1 MFSPGLPWI
10 VKVVLFGTCALTLL
24 NTAGLVFVLLWQGEI
39 AEHLR
44 DVDVHAWSSLLQKA
58 PKDWETH
65 VLLKQTEKELRVR
78 RKRSQGGGQTQPTPE
93 CGMDQQDLMMMVTY
107 SVIPTKVL
115 LDHCN
120 TSQGTCLTGPPGPPG
135 SPGFNGAHGLP
146 GLKGDPGKDGRRGRR
161 GEKGEPGEKGDS
173 GIQGEKGLPG
183 PPGPPGYPGVTDFTE
198 TIMHEAWST
207 EVPGDVTTGGTVL
220 DHYKMSIEESDLPEN
235 DTIRE
240 EVQYVDEISLNKTVG
255 LRNIPESGLPLRE
268 SDGLRNISK
277 SEKDLPLRGSDG
289 LRNISK
295 SEKDLPLRESDGLR
309 NISESEKDLPLRES
323 DGLRNISESEKDLPL
338 RESAGMVTFRAAMM
352 SHRQTTPHNYTDCL
366 IKSILCEQIITNMKT
381 TYGNWMQD
389 TKLIDEQIWVAEHFS
404 GRIIDVYM
412 NTGFVQ
418 DNIRS
423 ETIDVQKFY
432 QGCGHVVH
440 NGHLYYHVA
449 GTFILARLDLQ
460 TKMLQTKLVQN
471 ALYHNLTYLFP
482 NSKTY
487 FKLAADENALWLIFA
502 SDTDETIMV
511 SKIDHVAFSINVPI
525 NTSYSRLR
533 AGNAF
538 IAHGILYITNTDD
551 TRVKFAFHLKEE
563 KHISV
568 NISIRPF
575 VGILAMMS
583 YNPTNQHLY
592 LWDNSYLK
600 ICSVIFLS
608 DWCKTMT

>member
-268 SDGLRNISK
+268 S
-277 SEKDLPLRGSDG
+277 
-289 LRNISK
+289 
-295 SEKDLPLRESDGLR
+295 
-309 NISESEKDLPLRES
+309 
-323 DGLRNISESEKDLPL
+323 
-338 RESAGMVTFRAAMM
+338 GMVTFRAAMM

>member
-255 LRNIPESGLPLRE
+255 LRNIPESG
-268 SDGLRNISK
+268 
-277 SEKDLPLRGSDG
+277 
-289 LRNISK
+289 
-295 SEKDLPLRESDGLR
+295 
-309 NISESEKDLPLRES
+309 LPLRES